1 VAYLLALD
9 QGTTSSRAL
18 VFDPSGRPVALA
30 QETFE
35 QYFPHP
41 GWVEHDP
48 MEIWHTQLATAR
60 AALAQA
66 GVSAGELAAV
76 GLTNQ
81 RETVVLWERE
91 SGRPVSRAIVWQDRR
106 TAETTQRMKAEG
118 LEPRVRAKTGLVLDP
133 YFSASK
139 LAWLLEDPGL
149 RRRAEAGELA
159 FGTIDSWLVWNLTG
173 GKVHATDV
181 SNASRTLLFDIHAG
195 TWDDELLELFRI
207 PRAVL
212 PEVRPSVGGFGETDP
227 RWLGGAVPIRGV
239 LGDQQ
244 AALFGQACFE
254 PGMAKNTYGTGAFL
268 VMNTGTEPL
277 LGEGVLTTVAWRLGN
292 GPLHYALEGS
302 IFVAGAAVQWLR
314 DGLGLIRESHEI
326 EALAASVASSEGV
339 YFVPALTGLGSPYWD
354 PDARGTLVG
363 LTRGSGRAHIARA
376 TLEAIALQ
384 VYDALHA
391 MEAAGVHLATLRVD
405 GGAAAN
411 DLLLQIQADLLD
423 RAVERPRVT
432 ETTALG
438 AAMAAALGADL
449 VDLPTLARAWQPE
462 RRFEPAGEVE
472 ERARLIAGWHEAVA
486 RARGWAKGAGS

>member
-1 VAYLLALD
+1 MAYLLALD
-9 QGTTSSRAL
+9 QGTTSSRAI
-18 VFDPSGRPVALA
+18 VFDLSGRIVALA
-30 QETFE
+30 QEPFE
-35 QYFPHP
+35 QHFPHP

-60 AALAQA
+60 AALEQA
-66 GVSAGELAAV
+66 GLTAGDLAAV
-76 GLTNQ
+76 GITNQ
-81 RETVVLWERE
+81 RETVVLWERS

-106 TAETTQRMKAEG
+106 TAELTDRMKREG
-118 LEPRVRAKTGLVLDP
+118 LEAQVRAKTGLVLDP

-159 FGTIDSWLVWNLTG
+159 FGTIDSWLIWNLTG
-173 GKVHATDV
+173 GRVHATDV

-195 TWDDELLELFRI
+195 RWDDELLGLFRV

-212 PEVRPSVGGFGETDP
+212 PEVHPSVGDFGSTDP
-227 RWLGGAVPIRGV
+227 GWLGGSVPIRGV

-244 AALFGQACFE
+244 AALFGQACFSA
-254 PGMAKNTYGTGAFL
+254 GMAKNTYGTGAFL
-268 VMNTGTEPL
+268 VMNTGTEPRR
-277 LGEGVLTTVAWRLGN
+277 GDGVLTTVAWRVRDE
-292 GPLHYALEGS
+292 PLHYALEGS

-314 DGLGLIRESHEI
+314 DGLGLIQESQEI

-354 PDARGTLVG
+354 PHARGLLVG

-384 VYDALHA
+384 VYDAVHA
-391 MEAAGVHLATLRVD
+391 METAGVHLQTLRAD

-411 DLLLQIQADLLD
+411 DLLLQIQADLLG

-438 AAMAAALGADL
+438 AAMAAAVGADL
-449 VDLPTLARAWQPE
+449 ADLPTLARAWQSD
-462 RRFEPAGEVE
+462 RRFEPAGDPE

-486 RARGWAKGAGS
+486 RARGWAEGAGA

>member
-1 VAYLLALD
+1 MAYLLALD
-9 QGTTSSRAL
+9 QGTTSSRAI

-35 QYFPHP
+35 QHFPRP

-48 MEIWHTQLATAR
+48 LEIWHTQLATAR
-60 AALAQA
+60 SALAQA
-66 GVSAGELAAV
+66 GLSAGDLAAV
-76 GLTNQ
+76 GITNQ
-81 RETVVLWERE
+81 RETVVLWERA

-106 TAETTQRMKAEG
+106 TAETTHRMKAEG
-118 LEPRVRAKTGLVLDP
+118 LEARVRALTGLVLDP

-159 FGTIDSWLVWNLTG
+159 FGTIDTWLLWNLTG
-173 GKVHATDV
+173 GRVHATDV
-181 SNASRTLLFDIHAG
+181 SNASRTLLFDIHRGA
-195 TWDDELLELFRI
+195 WSDELLELFRI

-212 PEVRPSVGGFGETDP
+212 PEVRPSVGDFGETQP
-227 RWLGGAVPIRGV
+227 QWLGGAVPIRGV

-254 PGMAKNTYGTGAFL
+254 AGMAKNTYGTGAFL
-268 VMNTGTEPL
+268 VMHTGERPL
-277 LGEGVLTTVAWRLGN
+277 TGEGVLTTVAWQVAGA
-292 GPLHYALEGS
+292 PLEYALEGS
-302 IFVAGAAVQWLR
+302 IFIAGAAVQWLR
-314 DGLGLIRESHEI
+314 DGLGLIKTSAEI

-354 PDARGTLVG
+354 PDARGLLVG
-363 LTRGSGRAHIARA
+363 LTRGSGRAHVARA

-384 VYDALHA
+384 VYDAVHA
-391 MEAAGVHLATLRVD
+391 MESAGVHLATLRAD

-423 RAVERPRVT
+423 RGVERPRVT
-432 ETTALG
+432 ETTAQG
-438 AAMAAALGADL
+438 AAMAAAVGAGL
-449 VDLPTLARAWQPE
+449 VDLPTLARAWQAE

-486 RARGWAKGAGS
+486 RARGWAKGAGA

>member
-1 VAYLLALD
+1 MAYLLALD
-9 QGTTSSRAL
+9 QGTTSSRAV
-18 VFDPSGRPVALA
+18 VFDLNGEPVALA

-35 QYFPHP
+35 QHFPRP

-60 AALAQA
+60 AALEQA
-66 GVSAGELAAV
+66 GLTAGDLAAV
-76 GLTNQ
+76 GITNQ
-81 RETVVLWERE
+81 RETVVLWERA

-106 TAETTQRMKAEG
+106 TAEATQRMKDAN
-118 LEPRVRAKTGLVLDP
+118 LEPQIREKTGLVLDP

-173 GKVHATDV
+173 GRVHATDV
-181 SNASRTLLFDIHAG
+181 SNASRTLLFNIHDG
-195 TWDDELLELFRI
+195 DWDGELLEVFDI
-207 PRAVL
+207 PRSIL
-212 PEVRPSVGGFGETDP
+212 PEVLPSTGHFGTTEP
-227 RWLGGAVPIRGV
+227 KWLGGPVPINGV

-254 PGMAKNTYGTGAFL
+254 AGMAKNTYGTGAFL
-268 VMNTGTEPL
+268 VMHTGSEPL
-277 LGEGVLTTVAWRLGN
+277 RGEGVLTTVAWQVSGR
-292 GPLHYALEGS
+292 PLEYALEGS

-314 DGLGLIRESHEI
+314 DGLGLIKSSAEI
-326 EALAASVASSEGV
+326 EELAASVASSEGV

-354 PDARGTLVG
+354 PDARGLLVG

-384 VYDALHA
+384 VYDAVRA
-391 MEAAGVHLATLRVD
+391 MENAGVHLATLRVD
-405 GGAAAN
+405 GGAAVN

-438 AAMAAALGADL
+438 AATAAAVGAGL
-449 VDLPTLARAWQPE
+449 ADLPTLARSWRME

-472 ERARLIAGWHEAVA
+472 ERSRLIAGWHEAVA
-486 RARGWAKGAGS
+486 RARGWAKGAGP

>member
-1 VAYLLALD
+1 MAYLLALD
-9 QGTTSSRAL
+9 QGTTSSRAI
-18 VFDPSGRPVALA
+18 VFDLSGRIVALA
-30 QETFE
+30 QEPFE
-35 QYFPHP
+35 QHFPHP

-48 MEIWHTQLATAR
+48 TEIWHTQLATAR
-60 AALAQA
+60 AALEQA
-66 GVSAGELAAV
+66 GLTAGDLAAV
-76 GLTNQ
+76 GITNQ
-81 RETVVLWERE
+81 RETVVLWERS

-106 TAETTQRMKAEG
+106 TAELTDRMKREG
-118 LEPRVRAKTGLVLDP
+118 LEARVRAKTGLVLDP

-173 GKVHATDV
+173 GAVHATDV

-195 TWDDELLELFRI
+195 RWDDELLELFRV

-212 PEVRPSVGGFGETDP
+212 PEVRPSVGDFGVADP
-227 RWLGGAVPIRGV
+227 QWLGGPVPIHGV

-254 PGMAKNTYGTGAFL
+254 AGMAKNTYGTGAFL

-277 LGEGVLTTVAWRLGN
+277 QGDGVLTTVAWRVRDE
-292 GPLHYALEGS
+292 PLRYALEGS

-314 DGLGLIRESHEI
+314 DGLGLIKESHEI

-354 PDARGTLVG
+354 PHARGLLVG

-384 VYDALHA
+384 VYDAVHA
-391 MEAAGVHLATLRVD
+391 METAGVHLAALRAD

-411 DLLLQIQADLLD
+411 DLLLQIQADLLG
-423 RAVERPRVT
+423 RTVERPRVT

-438 AAMAAALGADL
+438 AAMAAAVGADL
-449 VDLPTLARAWQPE
+449 ADLPTLARAWQPD
-462 RRFEPAGEVE
+462 RRFEPAGDPEA
-472 ERARLIAGWHEAVA
+472 RARLIAGWHEAVA
-486 RARGWAKGAGS
+486 RARGWAEGAGA

>member
-9 QGTTSSRAL
+9 QGTTSSRAI

-35 QYFPHP
+35 QHFPRP

-60 AALAQA
+60 SALAQA
-66 GVSAGELAAV
+66 DLAAADLAAV
-76 GLTNQ
+76 GITNQ
-81 RETVVLWERE
+81 RETVVLWERA
-91 SGRPVSRAIVWQDRR
+91 SGKPVSRAIVWQDRR
-106 TAETTQRMKAEG
+106 TAEATHRMKAEG
-118 LEPRVRAKTGLVLDP
+118 LEARVRALTGLVLDP

-159 FGTIDSWLVWNLTG
+159 FGTIDTWLLWNLSG
-173 GKVHATDV
+173 GRVHATDV
-181 SNASRTLLFDIHAG
+181 SNASRTLLFDIHRGA
-195 TWDDELLELFRI
+195 WSDELLDLFKV

-212 PEVRPSVGGFGETDP
+212 PEVRPSVGDFGETQP
-227 RWLGGAVPIRGV
+227 QWLGGAVPIRGV

-244 AALFGQACFE
+244 AALFGQACFKA
-254 PGMAKNTYGTGAFL
+254 GMAKNTYGTGAFL
-268 VMNTGTEPL
+268 VMHTGQRPL
-277 LGEGVLTTVAWRLGN
+277 AGEGVLTTVAWQVAG
-292 GPLHYALEGS
+292 GPLEYALEGS

-314 DGLGLIRESHEI
+314 DGLGLIKTSAEI
-326 EALAASVASSEGV
+326 EALAASVGSSEGV

-354 PDARGTLVG
+354 PDARGLLVG
-363 LTRGSGRAHIARA
+363 LTRGSGRAHVARA

-384 VYDALHA
+384 VYDAVHA
-391 MEAAGVHLATLRVD
+391 MESAGVHLATLRAD

-423 RAVERPRVT
+423 RSVERPRVT
-432 ETTALG
+432 ETTAQG
-438 AAMAAALGADL
+438 AAMAAAVGAGL
-449 VDLPTLARAWQPE
+449 VDLPTLARAWQAE

-486 RARGWAKGAGS
+486 RARGWAKGAGA

>member
-1 VAYLLALD
+1 MAYLLALD
-9 QGTTSSRAL
+9 QGTTSSRAV
-18 VFDPSGRPVALA
+18 VFDLSGRVVALA
-30 QETFE
+30 QEPFE
-35 QYFPHP
+35 QHFPHP

-66 GVSAGELAAV
+66 GLTAGDLAAV
-76 GLTNQ
+76 GITNQ
-81 RETVVLWERE
+81 RETVVLWERG

-106 TAETTQRMKAEG
+106 TAERTDRMKREG
-118 LEPRVRAKTGLVLDP
+118 LEERIRAKTGLLLDP

-159 FGTIDSWLVWNLTG
+159 FGTVDSWLIWNLTG
-173 GKVHATDV
+173 GAVHATDV

-195 TWDDELLELFRI
+195 RWDDELLALFRV

-212 PEVRPSVGGFGETDP
+212 PEVRPSVGGYGETD
-227 RWLGGAVPIRGV
+227 RQWLGGAVPVRGV

-254 PGMAKNTYGTGAFL
+254 AGMAKNTYGTGAFL
-268 VMNTGTEPL
+268 VMNTGTAPL
-277 LGEGVLTTVAWRLGN
+277 QGDGVLTTVAWKLEG

-314 DGLGLIRESHEI
+314 DGLGLIKESHEI

-354 PDARGTLVG
+354 PYARGLLVG

-384 VYDALHA
+384 VYDAVHA
-391 MEAAGVHLATLRVD
+391 METAGVHLATLRAD

-411 DLLLQIQADLLD
+411 DLLLQIQADLLG
-423 RAVERPRVT
+423 RSVERPSVT

-438 AAMAAALGADL
+438 AAMAAAVGAGL
-449 VDLPTLARAWQPE
+449 ADLPTLARAWRAD
-462 RRFEPAGEVE
+462 RRFEPAADPD

-486 RARGWAKGAGS
+486 RARGWAEGAGA